1 MIALALVQAEKVA
14 EPPKLAMLKMLPTG
28 WAVTSTIKG
37 D

>member
-1 MIALALVQAEKVA
+1 MIAPVLVQAEKLA
-14 EPPKLAMLKMLPTG
+14 EPPEFAMLKEPPTG